1 MARCTAAVNAARWQA
16 WAGIEA
22 RHGVIPGIAV
32 ADKTLDGVIGLRL
45 DATVV
50 ACHSDKQGA

>member
-1 MARCTAAVNAARWQA
+1 
-16 WAGIEA
+16 
-22 RHGVIPGIAV
+22 VIPGIAV